1 MAAAAV
7 GLNPPRFSAYLAQ
20 QASESRFVSSRLVVR
35 KRAFIPPN
43 PSAAKGVFGSR
54 LLSQPGYRGGGGA
67 GSEKRGPRSKIL
79 SPAAR
84 GARADICKER
94 ANNFKFES
102 RLVQLIL
109 AASDTPW
116 DAHLR
121 ALQASRAQVI
131 RNYVAQRAVIICRL
145 ELENNALLF
154 LFARP

>member
-54 LLSQPGYRGGGGA
+54 LLSQPGNSGGVGC
-67 GSEKRGPRSKIL
+67 EKRGPRSKIL

-109 AASDTPW
+109 AASVTPW